1 MRNPISK
8 RTQSI
13 PPSGIRRFF
22 NAASQM
28 SDVISLGVGEPDFD
42 TPWHVRDEAVY
53 AIQKG
58 RTFYSPNSGLPA
70 LRQGIASFYERKY
83 GLAYDSDNEILVTVG
98 ASEGIDVALRVLV
111 DEGDEVVYP
120 EPCYVS
126 YSPCVVLAGGVP
138 VPISLSE
145 TDQFKLTPEK
155 LKAAITDKTKIVL
168 LSFPNNPTGAIM
180 TREELAAIAELIIE
194 HDLFVISDEIY
205 SELTYGKPHV
215 SIASLPGMRERT
227 VVLNGFSK
235 AFAMTGWRLGYALG
249 PEYIID
255 EMIKIHQYVVISAPT
270 IGQYAAIDAI
280 NNSDEDVAQMRRSYN
295 ERRRYLLHSLA
306 ELNIPCFDAQGAFYL
321 FPNISQFGLSSED
334 FALRLL
340 EEERLAVVPGSSFG
354 ACGEGYIRIS
364 YAYSLSELKE
374 ALLRLA
380 RFVTRLRTEQ
390 AVVVAPPS

>member
-1 MRNPISK
+1 M
-8 RTQSI
+8 
-13 PPSGIRRFF
+13 
-22 NAASQM
+22 
-28 SDVISLGVGEPDFD
+28 
-42 TPWHVRDEAVY
+42 
-53 AIQKG
+53 
-58 RTFYSPNSGLPA
+58 
-70 LRQGIASFYERKY
+70 
-83 GLAYDSDNEILVTVG
+83 TVG

-280 NNSDEDVAQMRRSYN
+280 NNSDEDVAQMKRSYN

>member
-1 MRNPISK
+1 
-8 RTQSI
+8 
-13 PPSGIRRFF
+13 
-22 NAASQM
+22 
-28 SDVISLGVGEPDFD
+28 
-42 TPWHVRDEAVY
+42 
-53 AIQKG
+53 
-58 RTFYSPNSGLPA
+58 
-70 LRQGIASFYERKY
+70 
-83 GLAYDSDNEILVTVG
+83 
-98 ASEGIDVALRVLV
+98 
-111 DEGDEVVYP
+111 
-120 EPCYVS
+120 
-126 YSPCVVLAGGVP
+126 
-138 VPISLSE
+138 
-145 TDQFKLTPEK
+145 
-155 LKAAITDKTKIVL
+155 
-168 LSFPNNPTGAIM
+168 M
-180 TREELAAIAELIIE
+180 TREELVAIAELIIE